1 MAGPIALLVVLA
13 LAFVVALVL
22 ITAKLERR
30 KAEHQ
35 REMQDL
41 VRGRT
46 GRPATLLD
54 TTPDAPQ
61 FGGVSS
67 VFTTKPGAARS
78 PSRQGVDA
86 AETAALIQQL
96 QAITATAKGNKTPTK
111 ADDAAML
118 RRAQQAYEEA
128 VAEAME
134 FNRGTKARQP
144 GPCTLQ
150 INYVDADGVWTT
162 RNVAPY
168 KSGNTNERFDAWC
181 ETRQDRRTFF
191 FSRVQSGMNLHTGQ
205 RLGRADIFKVIHP
218 NRKTPIDLL

>member
-13 LAFVVALVL
+13 LAFVVAMVF
-22 ITAKLERR
+22 IAAKLERR

-46 GRPATLLD
+46 GRLAPLLD
-54 TTPDAPQ
+54 ATPDAPQ

-67 VFTTKPGAARS
+67 VFTTTPGAVQS
-78 PSRQGVDA
+78 TSR
-86 AETAALIQQL
+86 
-96 QAITATAKGNKTPTK
+96 KG

-118 RRAQQAYEEA
+118 RRAQQVYEQA
-128 VAEAME
+128 AAEAMAE
-134 FNRGTKARQP
+134 SRGTKARQP

-150 INYVDADGVWTT
+150 ITYVDADGVWTA
-162 RNVAPY
+162 RKVAPY

-191 FSRVQSGMNLHTGQ
+191 FSRVQNGVHISTGT
-205 RLGRADIFKVIHP
+205 RLDRAGVFRHIHP
-218 NRKTPIDLL
+218 SRRVPADLQ

>member
-1 MAGPIALLVVLA
+1 MAGFIALLAVFMLA
-13 LAFVVALVL
+13 VIVALVF
-22 ITAKLERR
+22 IVTKLEQR

-46 GRPATLLD
+46 GRPTNAPNPD
-54 TTPDAPQ
+54 PDAPQ

-67 VFTTKPGAARS
+67 AFTTTPGSTRPTSRS
-78 PSRQGVDA
+78 GADA
-86 AETAALIQQL
+86 ADTAAIIQQL
-96 QAITATAKGNKTPTK
+96 QAITAIAKGNAPTK
-111 ADDAAML
+111 AGDAAGL
-118 RRAQQAYEEA
+118 RRAQQVYEEA
-128 VAEAME
+128 VAEAVE

-181 ETRQDRRTFF
+181 ETRQSRRTFF
-191 FSRVQSGMNLHTGQ
+191 FERIQSAVDLTTGLSLTRAGVFQ
-205 RLGRADIFKVIHP
+205 RIHP
-218 NRKTPIDLL
+218 GRRVPDDLHA

>member
-1 MAGPIALLVVLA
+1 MAGFIALLAVFMLA
-13 LAFVVALVL
+13 VIVALVF
-22 ITAKLERR
+22 IVTKLEQR
-30 KAEHQ
+30 KAEHR

-46 GRPATLLD
+46 GRPVNAPNPD
-54 TTPDAPQ
+54 PDAPQ

-67 VFTTKPGAARS
+67 AFTTTQGSTRPTSRSGA
-78 PSRQGVDA
+78 DA
-86 AETAALIQQL
+86 ADTAALIQQL
-96 QAITATAKGNKTPTK
+96 QAITATAKGNAPTK
-111 ADDAAML
+111 AGDAAGL
-118 RRAQQAYEEA
+118 RRAQQVYEEA
-128 VAEAME
+128 VAEAVE

-181 ETRQDRRTFF
+181 EARQDRRTFF
-191 FSRVQSGMNLHTGQ
+191 FSRVQSGVELATGR
-205 RLGRADIFKVIHP
+205 RLDRAGVFRHVHP
-218 NRKTPIDLL
+218 SRRVPADLQ